1 MKASELIQA
10 REQLDFTQAE
20 LANRLGLPLVEI
32 QQLESGNR
40 EISTIHVLAFD
51 MIRLQAARERKNVA
65 TLPPDLQSLVNH
77 LGRQLYPS

>member
-1 MKASELIQA
+1 MRASELIQA

-40 EISTIHVLAFD
+40 EISRLHVLAFD
-51 MIRLQAARERKNVA
+51 MIRLQAARERKSVA